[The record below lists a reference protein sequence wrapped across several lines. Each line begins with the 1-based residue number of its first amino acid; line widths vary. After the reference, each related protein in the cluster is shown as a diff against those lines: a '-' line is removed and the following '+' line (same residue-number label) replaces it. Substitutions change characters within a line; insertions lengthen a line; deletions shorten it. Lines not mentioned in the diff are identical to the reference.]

1 MHGMNYIGRFLS
13 NFKDFYNDINAATL
27 TGAIDVIVVEQPDGS
42 YKCSPFHVRFGKLG
56 VLRSKEKVVDIEI
69 NGEPQDIHMKL
80 GESGEAFFVEEIE
93 GSETEEVPEH
103 LATSPIPVSEFENLY
118 ISQSRRRRSI
128 DLGENQLVCEN
139 QVSDFSKRRN
149 TADSERHASAK
160 VRGRDFLEKQ
170 IALGNIGLTET
181 STEDLTLS
189 LPSNTKISSE
199 DISNK
204 DDYSDT
210 IFKMDSLDME
220 NSKSENTPP
229 KVELSGAKRDV
240 IAPVKEEQAAE
251 NKGGKKKRRKKSVLK
266 KKSLQKKSASITELS
281 TVEATDSLQENVA
294 TDRSSLDS
302 NASEPELK
310 EMQ

>member
-1 MHGMNYIGRFLS
+1 M
-13 NFKDFYNDINAATL
+13 
-27 TGAIDVIVVEQPDGS
+27 
-42 YKCSPFHVRFGKLG
+42 
-56 VLRSKEKVVDIEI
+56 DIEI

-80 GESGEAFFVEEIE
+80 GESGEAFFVEELE
-93 GSETEEVPEH
+93 GSENEEVPEH

-118 ISQSRRRRSI
+118 MPQGRRRRSI
-128 DLGENQLVCEN
+128 DLGENQSVVEN
-139 QVSDFSKRRN
+139 QISDFSKRRN

-189 LPSNTKISSE
+189 LPSNAKISSE
-199 DISNK
+199 DVSR
-204 DDYSDT
+204 DDYSET
-210 IFKMDSLDME
+210 IFKMDSLDMDN

-229 KVELSGAKRDV
+229 QIETENK
-240 IAPVKEEQAAE
+240 VKEIVTVPVVE
-251 NKGGKKKRRKKSVLK
+251 NKCGKKKRRKRSLMK
-266 KKSLQKKSASITELS
+266 KKTLQKKSASVTELS
-281 TVEATDSLQENVA
+281 TVDADSLQENVA

-302 NASEPELK
+302 NASEVELK